1 MRCRRPLIPTSI
13 VAIAAASLLA
23 AGCGSSPSSPSS
35 SSGSSGSSSSG
46 GAPSQ
51 AQLQQE
57 NQEVIRFADCMR
69 SHGVPGLPDPTS
81 DPHAFKEALDPTTE
95 QSPAFGSAMT
105 ACHHLVPGGGTHSQP
120 TPPNPAQ
127 TSALLAFARCLRG
140 HGFPRFPDPSSTG
153 DITHEMLAS
162 AGINLQ
168 QPAVVQAA
176 DACTSVTHGLLTRSD
191 VARFVAGH

>member
-1 MRCRRPLIPTSI
+1 MRRRRPLIPASV
-13 VAIAAASLLA
+13 VAIAAVSLLA
-23 AGCGSSPSSPSS
+23 TGCGSNSPRSST
-35 SSGSSGSSSSG
+35 SG

-51 AQLQQE
+51 AQIQTE
-57 NQEVIRFADCMR
+57 NQEVISFADCMR
-69 SHGVPGLPDPTS
+69 SHGVPSLPDPTS
-81 DPHAFKEALDPTTE
+81 DPHAFKEALDPATE
-95 QSPAFGSAMT
+95 QSPAFGSAVT
-105 ACHHLVPGGGTHSQP
+105 ACHHLLPGSGSHGQP
-120 TPPNPAQ
+120 TPASPAE
-127 TSALLAFARCLRG
+127 TAALLAFARCLRG

-168 QPAVVQAA
+168 QPEVVQAA

>member
-1 MRCRRPLIPTSI
+1 MRRRRPLIPASV
-13 VAIAAASLLA
+13 VAIAAVSLLA
-23 AGCGSSPSSPSS
+23 TGCGSNSPRSST
-35 SSGSSGSSSSG
+35 SG

-51 AQLQQE
+51 TQIQTE

-69 SHGVPGLPDPTS
+69 SHGVPSLPDPTS
-81 DPHAFKEALDPTTE
+81 DPHAFKEALDPATE
-95 QSPAFGSAMT
+95 QSPAFGSAVT
-105 ACHHLVPGGGTHSQP
+105 ACHHLLPGSGSHSQP
-120 TPPNPAQ
+120 TPASPAQ
-127 TSALLAFARCLRG
+127 TAALLAFARCLRG

-153 DITHEMLAS
+153 DITHEMLAT

-176 DACTSVTHGLLTRSD
+176 DTCTSVTHGLLTRAD

>member
-1 MRCRRPLIPTSI
+1 VRCRGSLIPTSV
-13 VAIAAASLLA
+13 VAIAAVALFA
-23 AGCGSSPSSPSS
+23 AGCGSSSS
-35 SSGSSGSSSSG
+35 SSSTSSSSG

-51 AQLQQE
+51 AQIQQE
-57 NQEVIRFADCMR
+57 NQQLIRFTDCMR
-69 SHGVPGLPDPTS
+69 SHGVPSIPDPTS
-81 DPHAFKEALDPTTE
+81 NPHAFKEALDPSTE
-95 QSPAFGSAMT
+95 RSPAFGTAMT
-105 ACHHLVPGGGTHSQP
+105 ACHHLLPGGGIHSQA
-120 TPPNPAQ
+120 TPPPSPAQ
-127 TSALLAFARCLRG
+127 TAALLAFARCIRG

-153 DITHEMLAS
+153 DITHEMLAT

>member
-1 MRCRRPLIPTSI
+1 LRCSRPLIPTSV

-23 AGCGSSPSSPSS
+23 AGCGSSSS
-35 SSGSSGSSSSG
+35 SSSTSLSSA

-51 AQLQQE
+51 TQIQQD
-57 NQEVIRFADCMR
+57 NQDVIRFADCMR
-69 SHGVPGLPDPTS
+69 SHGVPNFPDPTS
-81 DPHAFKEALDPTTE
+81 DPHAFKDALDPSTE
-95 QSPAFGSAMT
+95 RAPAFASAMT
-105 ACHHLVPGGGTHSQP
+105 ACHHLLPGGGTHSQP
-120 TPPNPAQ
+120 TPPSPAQ
-127 TSALLAFARCLRG
+127 TAALLAFARCLRG
-140 HGFPRFPDPSSTG
+140 HGFPRFPDPSGTG

-162 AGINLQ
+162 AGISLQ